1 MTVLYANPGTDG
13 LGIPGR
19 SSPPGHKICRL
30 ASSKKACSS
39 SLSLSSSRFRGGGV
53 ILVLSAECRTEM
65 ELTPDVKRKDA
76 LSLVCHTPDVKRK
89 DALSLVCHTPD
100 VKRKDARSIE
110 RDRAR
115 RWRSVPA
122 RWTHLSDA
130 CGRHEKVR
138 SILRVFSE
146 NLRVFSENL
155 RVFSEN
161 ERSHNV
167 KIPFSHKQNVIT
179 DIHTQHFTFIRIDL
193 RD

>member
-65 ELTPDVKRKDA
+65 EL
-76 LSLVCHTPDVKRK
+76 TPDVKRK